1 MKKRNLTL
9 RFKLTAIVVGVMTVM
24 CLVLTAIS
32 FSASQL
38 IVDAVPMTPAV
49 TTGTPLEEFP
59 DVATGTMA
67 ALTLNTQQAAISFK
81 TITLGAMVLVIA
93 VGALSSWAFIKKE
106 LQPLEELSLQVAAL
120 EVDNLS
126 APVRVHTTGDEIE
139 QLSTAITQML
149 ERVNDA
155 YNMQKNFAANA
166 AHELKTP
173 LAAMQSKLEV
183 FKMKPRTQAEYDGLF
198 EVIQRNTQRLSSLV
212 GELLELTNQAP
223 MDMHRR
229 IDLAAIAEEFAMDL
243 EPLAREKG
251 VSIAVEGQ
259 GDITGNEG
267 LMQRALFNLM
277 ENAVKYNVEG
287 GTVLVQIKKEGDRVL
302 IKVSDTGLGIPQES
316 KDKVFDLFFRVDK
329 SRSREM
335 GGNGLG
341 LAIVQHIVHQHKGVI
356 TVRDNRPQGTV
367 FEIAL

>member
-49 TTGTPLEEFP
+49 TTGTPLEELP

-67 ALTLNTQQAAISFK
+67 ALTLNAQQAAISFK

-198 EVIQRNTQRLSSLV
+198 EVIHS
-212 GELLELTNQAP
+212 
-223 MDMHRR
+223 
-229 IDLAAIAEEFAMDL
+229 AA
-243 EPLAREKG
+243 
-251 VSIAVEGQ
+251 V
-259 GDITGNEG
+259 
-267 LMQRALFNLM
+267 
-277 ENAVKYNVEG
+277 
-287 GTVLVQIKKEGDRVL
+287 
-302 IKVSDTGLGIPQES
+302 
-316 KDKVFDLFFRVDK
+316 
-329 SRSREM
+329 
-335 GGNGLG
+335 
-341 LAIVQHIVHQHKGVI
+341 
-356 TVRDNRPQGTV
+356 
-367 FEIAL
+367 